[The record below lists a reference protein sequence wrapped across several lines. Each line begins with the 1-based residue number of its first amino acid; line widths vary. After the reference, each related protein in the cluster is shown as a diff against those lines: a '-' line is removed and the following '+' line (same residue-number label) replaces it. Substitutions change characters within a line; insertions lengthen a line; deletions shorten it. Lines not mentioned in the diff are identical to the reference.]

1 MWARSPHWR
10 VRASAR
16 IAQQTMWPRDLA
28 QLRASL
34 SSFKAR
40 EFDIKDAAPDPDAG
54 SNPADDHVRVRPI
67 RYAQAAAFRI
77 THDRLDLGKRRRSG
91 RFGARPHRGIGA
103 MDIRAGD
110 SGVIWRQHSGIDL
123 ENGMEVITHVHDG
136 VNVTPVA
143 EHYPKHPCLSP
154 QSPHPPHLP
163 RGWPLTRCRH
173 FVRSGA

>member
-1 MWARSPHWR
+1 VGSIAALARPSERQNRPADH
-10 VRASAR
+10 V
-16 IAQQTMWPRDLA
+16 AQRSGPA
-28 QLRASL
+28 KSI
-34 SSFKAR
+34 FVIIKAR

-143 EHYPKHPCLSP
+143 ELAS
-154 QSPHPPHLP
+154 
-163 RGWPLTRCRH
+163 
-173 FVRSGA
+173 